1 MSQAMKRSFSNINVN
16 KCAVC
21 FEDLKDVN
29 ICVTK
34 CGHKFCTTCLFK
46 SLEVKKECPC
56 CRSDIFD
63 IGKNK
68 CEKLNEESIN
78 HLIFLNKDNLIRQNF
93 LSIIKQK
100 LNNLIKNI
108 IECYSKNICNCSKS
122 LCIRKI
128 FSNDE
133 LIKLFDLFHIL
144 ERQEGYNELLNIFF
158 NTLINDISLSQLIH
172 VKKMQDSPY

>member
-1 MSQAMKRSFSNINVN
+1 MKRSFSNINIS

-21 FEDLKDVN
+21 YEDLKDVN
-29 ICVTK
+29 ICVTE
-34 CGHKFCTTCLFK
+34 CGHKFCITCLFK

-63 IGKNK
+63 INKNK
-68 CEKLNEESIN
+68 CEKLNEESIH
-78 HLIFLNKDNLIRQNF
+78 HLIFLNKHNLMRQNF
-93 LSIIKQK
+93 LGIIKQK

-108 IECYSKNICNCSKS
+108 LDSYSKNKCNCNES

-128 FSNDE
+128 FSSDE
-133 LIKLFDLFHIL
+133 LTKMFDVFHIL